1 MKHGDKVYYHPRH
14 HVKQPATWLCWITR
28 GDRRVA
34 MVKVKGSHVTIEIS
48 PRYVDIGIEK
58 EVYKYGQ

>member
-28 GDRRVA
+28 DDRRLA
-34 MVKVKGSHVTIEIS
+34 MVKVKGSHRHIEVA
-48 PRYVDIGIEK
+48 PCGVEIGRK
-58 EVYKYGQ
+58 K

>member
-14 HVKQPATWLCWITR
+14 HVKKKATWLCWITR
-28 GDRRVA
+28 GDRRLA
-34 MVKVKGSHVTIEIS
+34 MIKVKGSHATIEFS

-58 EVYKYGQ
+58 EICKYG